1 MNFFRSITKIV
12 SDAGEAIGSAASH
25 TGQAVLETAVGIG
38 EAVGGATVQATQTV
52 VKTAVGTGEVIGTA
66 ASHTGQAVVGTA
78 TGIGEA
84 VGSAA
89 GQVTQAVVK
98 TAVGTGEVIG
108 TAASYAG
115 QTVVGTATGIGEAVG
130 SATGQA
136 TQAVVKTAVGTG
148 EVIGTAASQATQVVV
163 ETTIGTGEAIG
174 TAASYAGQAVVGT
187 AVGFGQAVGGAASQA
202 GQAIVETAIG
212 AGGAIGIAAEQATN
226 GVGYAIT
233 FVGNNPQFQQVTQF
247 LQVDWL
253 VRLIDQVDLVKA
265 ETLVRRL
272 QQQYPN
278 EQPSEIAH
286 RLIVDKALLAG
297 GTGFASSLVPG
308 AAVALLAAD
317 FTAIMLLQAEMVYQI
332 ACAYGLDL
340 QEPAR
345 KGEILAIFGLSLG
358 SSQILNMGVSYAAK
372 AGLSV
377 LQNVPVAGA
386 VIGASTNAV
395 MLYALGY
402 GACRFYEAKLHMV
415 PLLPSA

>member
-1 MNFFRSITKIV
+1 MNFFQSITMIV
-12 SDAGEAIGSAASH
+12 SDAGEAIGSAASQAGQVVMEAATGAGEAIGSAASH
-25 TGQAVLETAVGIG
+25 TGQAVVGTAVGIG
-38 EAVGGATVQATQTV
+38 EAVGGAA
-52 VKTAVGTGEVIGTA
+52 
-66 ASHTGQAVVGTA
+66 GQA
-78 TGIGEA
+78 
-84 VGSAA
+84 
-89 GQVTQAVVK
+89 TQAVVK

-108 TAASYAG
+108 TAASYTG
-115 QTVVGTATGIGEAVG
+115 QAVVETAVDIGEAVG
-130 SATGQA
+130 GAAGQA

-187 AVGFGQAVGGAASQA
+187 AVGFGQVVGGAASQA
-202 GQAIVETAIG
+202 GQAIVETAMG
-212 AGGAIGIAAEQATN
+212 AGGAIGIAGEQATK

-233 FVGNNPQFQQVTQF
+233 FLSNNPQFQQVTQF

-253 VRLIDQVDLVKA
+253 VRLIDQVDLVEA
-265 ETLVRRL
+265 ETVVRRL

-286 RLIVDKALLAG
+286 HLMVDKALLAG

-308 AAVALLAAD
+308 SAVALLAVD
-317 FTAIMLLQAEMVYQI
+317 FTATMLLQAEMVYQI

-340 QEPAR
+340 QDPAR

-372 AGLSV
+372 AGVSV